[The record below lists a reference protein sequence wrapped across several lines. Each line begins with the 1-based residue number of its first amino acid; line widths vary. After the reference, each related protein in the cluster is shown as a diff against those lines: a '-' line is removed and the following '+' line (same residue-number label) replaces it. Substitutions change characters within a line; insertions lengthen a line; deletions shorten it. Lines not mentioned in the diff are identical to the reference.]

1 MAEALLGQC
10 RKRTLS
16 YKAVAIAT
24 TGEVV
29 EALRVDIFAK
39 LSDVLFSLLET
50 VSEQPSWTSAYLK
63 LLKFQLIYGTQA
75 MTDSV
80 PYLNTD
86 VHHQCEVVLV
96 LNQDLSKH

>member
-1 MAEALLGQC
+1 M
-10 RKRTLS
+10 
-16 YKAVAIAT
+16 
-24 TGEVV
+24 
-29 EALRVDIFAK
+29 DIFAK
-39 LSDVLFSLLET
+39 LSDVLFPLLET